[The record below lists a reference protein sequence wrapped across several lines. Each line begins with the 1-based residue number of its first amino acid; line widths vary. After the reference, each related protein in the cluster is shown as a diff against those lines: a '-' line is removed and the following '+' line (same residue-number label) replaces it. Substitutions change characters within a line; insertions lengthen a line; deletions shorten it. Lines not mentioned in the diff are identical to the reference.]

1 METPNQ
7 QHKCNHCGR
16 GYARK
21 DGLKRHEKS
30 SKCGTLQQQ
39 PTTCEI
45 CGSPLLHETLRD
57 HCINYHSVYTT
68 PICED
73 FAQICNPN
81 KWLKPRK
88 CPFCDKFFIHDPK
101 LQSHISLKHSAAN
114 QVSDIKTFN
123 KKGIFI
129 KQYFPF
135 QATSEFGNIG
145 HKSSN
150 ECDNEPVTK
159 HQRTKGP
166 EPFYCNPC
174 GATFRSSYH
183 YNLHL
188 NMHNQIKALGNL
200 EVSSVNQQS
209 GGGLID
215 NAVPGPSNSLPQY
228 NNEAQQAIQDL
239 HLETINFDD
248 DDDDVF

>member
-1 METPNQ
+1 MKCKSPVFQWGRKKGEEKKLKSLDLYQTETIKLFYLNMDTSNQ

-30 SKCGTLQQQ
+30 SKCGTLQQQQ

-88 CPFCDKFFIHDPK
+88 CPLCDKFFIHDPK
-101 LQSHISLKHSAAN
+101 LQSHISSQHSAAN

-123 KKGIFI
+123 K
-129 KQYFPF
+129 
-135 QATSEFGNIG
+135 
-145 HKSSN
+145 
-150 ECDNEPVTK
+150 
-159 HQRTKGP
+159 
-166 EPFYCNPC
+166 
-174 GATFRSSYH
+174 
-183 YNLHL
+183 L
-188 NMHNQIKALGNL
+188 
-200 EVSSVNQQS
+200 
-209 GGGLID
+209 
-215 NAVPGPSNSLPQY
+215 
-228 NNEAQQAIQDL
+228 
-239 HLETINFDD
+239 
-248 DDDDVF
+248 